1 MLFHWYLHI
10 GTNIYVCNIL
20 IYHPH
25 IVSESIKR
33 SVELTLDL
41 GPIPM
46 TTPTTRLDHLLKDP
60 DNSYH
65 IRGQSTA
72 YATKILIQ
80 TAFNAKTCNLDE
92 ANGALHPTTG

>member
-1 MLFHWYLHI
+1 M
-10 GTNIYVCNIL
+10 YVCNIL

-33 SVELTLDL
+33 SVELTPDL

-46 TTPTTRLDHLLKDP
+46 TTPTTRLD
-60 DNSYH
+60 NTYH
-65 IRGQSTA
+65 ICGQSTA